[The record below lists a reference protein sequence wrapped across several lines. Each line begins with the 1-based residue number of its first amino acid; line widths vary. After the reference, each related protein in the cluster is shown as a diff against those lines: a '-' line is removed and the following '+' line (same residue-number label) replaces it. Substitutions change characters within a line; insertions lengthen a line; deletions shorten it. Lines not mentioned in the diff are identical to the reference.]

1 MRPRVS
7 KFGKIY
13 FNELHKYLTDNY
25 VFGFTVKRGDPL
37 IYKFLLMFRNSRKD
51 PEELMIEV
59 SYNSKLVLS
68 AYTKT
73 HKFETIEELKKYTK
87 R

>member
-25 VFGFTVKRGDPL
+25 IFGFTVKRGDPL
-37 IYKFLLMFRNSRKD
+37 KYKFLLMFRNTRKD
-51 PEELMIEV
+51 PEELILEV
-59 SYNSKLVLS
+59 SPNSKLILG
-68 AYTKT
+68 AYTNK

>member
-1 MRPRVS
+1 
-7 KFGKIY
+7 
-13 FNELHKYLTDNY
+13 
-25 VFGFTVKRGDPL
+25 
-37 IYKFLLMFRNSRKD
+37 MFRNSRKD

>member
-13 FNELHKYLTDNY
+13 FNNLKQYFTENQ
-25 VFGFTVKRGDPL
+25 VQGFTVKRGDPL
-37 IYKFLLMFRNSRKD
+37 IYTFLLMFRNSRKD
-51 PEELMIEV
+51 PEELIIEV